1 MRILIILAL
10 LLVLAVAGCSDDG
23 GERQAE
29 PAEKADAEE
38 TSPPAELEAE
48 ETSRPAELE
57 ADPTPPA
64 RAEHEEKTADPEVRM
79 MPIVKGV
86 GLVVHLDSELSTETH
101 RAGHK
106 FTATMREPLMM
117 KTGQALPAGCSLEGE
132 VVLSKRAARVGGK
145 AEMTLEFRQLTTPE
159 GRTYRIFTE
168 PLVLEGESTARG
180 DVEKVV
186 GGTVGGAIIG
196 GVLGGRDGAVK
207 GGAAGGAA
215 GGVWAVATRGNDI
228 VLEAGQGVEAT
239 LARDLRVPVTIGQ
252 GQ

>member
-1 MRILIILAL
+1 MRSLMILAL
-10 LLVLAVAGCSDDG
+10 LFVLAVAGCSDDG
-23 GERQAE
+23 GEKQAE

-38 TSPPAELEAE
+38 TASSAEMVAE
-48 ETSRPAELE
+48 TQERE
-57 ADPTPPA
+57 ADPAQP
-64 RAEHEEKTADPEVRM
+64 ADPEVRM
-79 MPIVKGV
+79 MPIVKGA

-168 PLVLEGESTARG
+168 PLLLEGESTARG

-186 GGTVGGAIIG
+186 GGAVGGAIIG